1 MDLGSIIGK
10 LDGGGSDL
18 ADLLELLTNNKE
30 QLAMLGRLPDY
41 LEKIAT
47 GLAGAGEQA
56 KSAAVSLVGDDGT
69 SGLKGTLADSSDA
82 LAGIVTAIGN
92 GAARIADA
100 AEAAAR
106 VPLMDGPAARL
117 ASAAEEMSGATEQLG
132 KLATAMDSI
141 GDTLAQVGAAL
152 ARLGDHLDDSGT
164 QARGFAELG

>member
-82 LAGIVTAIGN
+82 LAGIVTSIGN

>member
-1 MDLGSIIGK
+1 MDLGSILGK
-10 LDGGGSDL
+10 LDGQGGDL
-18 ADLLELLTNNKE
+18 ADLLQLLTNNKE

-41 LEKIAT
+41 LEKIAS

-56 KSAAVSLVGDDGT
+56 KSAAVSLVGDDGS

-82 LAGIVTAIGN
+82 LAKIVTSIGN

-100 AEAAAR
+100 AESAAK
-106 VPLMDGPAARL
+106 VPLMDGPASRL

-132 KLATAMDSI
+132 KLAEAMDQI
-141 GDTLAQVGAAL
+141 GETLAQVGVAL
-152 ARLGDHLDDSGT
+152 ARLGDHLDDSGA